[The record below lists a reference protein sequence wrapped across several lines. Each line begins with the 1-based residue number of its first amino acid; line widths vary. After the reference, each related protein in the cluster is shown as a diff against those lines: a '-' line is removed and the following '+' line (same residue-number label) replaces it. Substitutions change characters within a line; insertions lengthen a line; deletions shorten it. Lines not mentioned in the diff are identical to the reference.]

1 MWVAA
6 VGSRVDGSDCT
17 HRTAKPNKPAP
28 KAADKPVATKLMCDL
43 TGPDGAKWCTRCRWY
58 DRRSECPGSIVPM
71 VLDLNAKLEKKHALA
86 ELAPVR
92 SSELVKDMA
101 VLVCLVCG
109 ASAAAKPS
117 TFKKECGRPGSK
129 GKAVL
134 SRLEKRLAPT
144 ISERVVVSIKML
156 DGSSASSGPSS

>member
-1 MWVAA
+1 
-6 VGSRVDGSDCT
+6 
-17 HRTAKPNKPAP
+17 
-28 KAADKPVATKLMCDL
+28 
-43 TGPDGAKWCTRCRWY
+43 
-58 DRRSECPGSIVPM
+58 M
-71 VLDLNAKLEKKHALA
+71 VLDMNSKLDKKHVLV
-86 ELAPVR
+86 ELTPVR

-101 VLVCLVCG
+101 VVACLVCG

-144 ISERVVVSIKML
+144 ISERVVVSMKML
-156 DGSSASSGPSS
+156 DGSGTSSSAGS